1 MNINVAELLSKND
14 VLLLFVVLALGLC
27 LGKLRLGSVQL
38 GNSIGV
44 LVVSLI
50 LGQQHFAINTDA
62 LSLGFML
69 FIFCVGVEA
78 GPNFFSIFFRDG
90 KNYFFL
96 AIVMVVSALLV
107 ALTLGKLFGWDIGL
121 TAGMLAGSMT
131 STPVLVGAGDT
142 LRQSIS
148 DAHQL
153 GLMQDN
159 LSLGYALTYLVG
171 LVSLIFGARYLP
183 RLQHQDLP
191 TCAQQIARERGLDAD
206 SQRKVFLP
214 VIRAYRVGP
223 ELVDWTGGKNL
234 RELGIYRQTGCYIER
249 LRRNGILA
257 SPDGDAVLQ
266 LGDEISL
273 VGYPDAHARLDA
285 SFRNGKEVFDRDLL
299 DMRIVTEEI
308 VVKNHNAVNKRLSHL
323 KLTDHGCFLNRVIR
337 SQIEMPIDD
346 SIMLNKGDVLQ
357 VSGEARRVKQ
367 LADRIGFI
375 AIHSQITDLLAFCA
389 FFILGLMIGMIT
401 FQFSNFS
408 FGLGNAAGLLFAGIM
423 LGFLRA
429 NHPTFGYIPQGA
441 LTMVKE
447 FGLMVFM
454 AGVGLSA
461 GSGLQHGFGSAGAL
475 MLLSGLLVSLLPVVI
490 CYLFG
495 AYVLRMNRALLFGAI
510 MGARTC
516 APAMEIISDTARSS
530 IPALGYA
537 GTYAIANVLLTL
549 AGTLIVIVW
558 PLLPF

>member
-1 MNINVAELLSKND
+1 MNINVADLLNGNYI
-14 VLLLFVVLALGLC
+14 LLLFVVLALGLC

-44 LVVSLI
+44 LVVSLL

-62 LSLGFML
+62 LNLGFML

-90 KNYFFL
+90 KNYLML
-96 AIVMVVSALLV
+96 ALVMVGSAMLIAMV
-107 ALTLGKLFGWDIGL
+107 LGKVFGWDIGL
-121 TAGMLAGSMT
+121 TAGMLAGAMT

-142 LRQSIS
+142 LRHFGLPSDQLAQSL
-148 DAHQL
+148 DH
-153 GLMQDN
+153 

-171 LVSLIFGARYLP
+171 LVSLIVGARYMP
-183 RLQHQDLP
+183 KLQHQDLQ
-191 TCAQQIARERGLDAD
+191 TSAQQIARERGLDTD
-206 SQRKVFLP
+206 SKRKVYLP

-223 ELVDWTGGKNL
+223 ELVAWADGKNL

-249 LRRNGILA
+249 IRRNGILA
-257 SPDGDAVLQ
+257 NPDGDAVLQ
-266 LGDEISL
+266 MGDDIAL
-273 VGYPDAHARLDA
+273 VGYPDAHARLDP

-308 VVKNHNAVNKRLSHL
+308 VVKNHNAVGRRLAQL

-346 SIMLNKGDVLQ
+346 NVVLNKGDVLQ
-357 VSGEARRVKQ
+357 VSGDARRVKTV
-367 LADRIGFI
+367 ADRIGFI
-375 AIHSQITDLLAFCA
+375 SIHSQVTDLLAFCA
-389 FFILGLMIGMIT
+389 FFIVGLMIGMIT
-401 FQFSNFS
+401 FQFSSFS
-408 FGLGNAAGLLFAGIM
+408 FGIGNAAGLLFAGIM

-441 LTMVKE
+441 LNMVKE

-461 GSGLQHGFGSAGAL
+461 GAGINNGLGAVGGQMLAAG
-475 MLLSGLLVSLLPVVI
+475 
-490 CYLFG
+490 
-495 AYVLRMNRALLFGAI
+495 
-510 MGARTC
+510 
-516 APAMEIISDTARSS
+516 
-530 IPALGYA
+530 
-537 GTYAIANVLLTL
+537 
-549 AGTLIVIVW
+549 LIVKIGRASCRERV
-558 PLLPF
+558 

>member
-1 MNINVAELLSKND
+1 MNINVASLLNGNYI
-14 VLLLFVVLALGLC
+14 LLLFVVLALGLC
-27 LGKLRLGSVQL
+27 LGKVRLGSVQL

-44 LVVSLI
+44 LVVSLL
-50 LGQQHFAINTDA
+50 LGQQHFSINTEA
-62 LSLGFML
+62 LNLGFML

-90 KNYFFL
+90 KNYFML
-96 AIVMVVSALLV
+96 ALVMVGTAMLLALG
-107 ALTLGKLFGWDIGL
+107 LGRFFGWDIGL

-142 LRQSIS
+142 LRNTMGGNKL
-148 DAHQL
+148 L
-153 GLMQDN
+153 GPELDN
-159 LSLGYALTYLVG
+159 LSLGYALTYLIG

-183 RLQHQDLP
+183 KLQHQDLP
-191 TCAQQIARERGLDAD
+191 TSAQQIARERGLDTD
-206 SQRKVFLP
+206 SKRKVYLP
-214 VIRAYRVGP
+214 VIRAYRVGQ
-223 ELVDWTGGKNL
+223 ELVAWADGKNL

-249 LRRNGILA
+249 IRRKGILA
-257 SPDGDAVLQ
+257 TPDGDAVLQ
-266 LGDEISL
+266 VGDEISL
-273 VGYPDAHARLDA
+273 VGYPDAHSRLDP

-299 DMRIVTEEI
+299 DMRIVTEEV
-308 VVKNHNAVNKRLSHL
+308 VVKNNHAVGKRLSQL
-323 KLTDHGCFLNRVIR
+323 NLTDQGCFLNRVIR

-346 SIMLNKGDVLQ
+346 SIVLNKGDVLQ
-357 VSGEARRVKQ
+357 VSGDARRVKSV
-367 LADRIGFI
+367 ADRIGFI
-375 AIHSQITDLLAFCA
+375 SVHSQVTDLLAFCA
-389 FFILGLMIGMIT
+389 FFIVGLMIGLIT
-401 FQFSNFS
+401 FQFKNFS
-408 FGLGNAAGLLFAGIM
+408 FGIGNAAGLLFAGIM

-441 LTMVKE
+441 LNMVKE

-461 GSGLQHGFGSAGAL
+461 GAGINNGLGAIGGQMLISGLI
-475 MLLSGLLVSLLPVVI
+475 VSLVPVII
-490 CYLFG
+490 CFIFG

-516 APAMEIISDTARSS
+516 APAMEIISDTARSN

-549 AGTLIVIVW
+549 AGTLIVIIW
-558 PLLPF
+558 PGA

>member
-1 MNINVAELLSKND
+1 MNINVANLLSSND
-14 VLLLFVVLALGLC
+14 VLLLFVVLSLGLC
-27 LGKLRLGSVQL
+27 LGKLRLGSIQI
-38 GNSIGV
+38 GSSIGV
-44 LVVSLI
+44 LVMSLL
-50 LGQQHFAINTDA
+50 LGQQHFSINTDA

-90 KNYFFL
+90 KNYFML
-96 AIVMVVSALLV
+96 ALVMVVTAL
-107 ALTLGKLFGWDIGL
+107 ALALGLGRLFHWDIGL
-121 TAGMLAGSMT
+121 TAGLLAGSMT

-142 LRQSIS
+142 LRQSVTDVS
-148 DAHQL
+148 KL
-153 GLMQDN
+153 NLMQDH

-171 LVSLIFGARYLP
+171 LVSLILGARYLP

-191 TCAQQIARERGLDAD
+191 TSAQQIARERGLDPD

-223 ELVDWTGGKNL
+223 ELVEWTGGKNL
-234 RELGIYRQTGCYIER
+234 RELGIYRHTGCYIER
-249 LRRNGILA
+249 IRRNGILA
-257 SPDGDAVLQ
+257 NPDGDAVLQ
-266 LGDEISL
+266 QGDDISL
-273 VGYPDAHARLDA
+273 VGYPDAHARLDP
-285 SFRNGKEVFDRDLL
+285 SFRHGKEVFDRDLL

-308 VVKNHNAVNKRLSHL
+308 VVKNHNAVNKRLGKL
-323 KLTDHGCFLNRVIR
+323 RLTDHGCFLNRVIR
-337 SQIEMPIDD
+337 NQIEMPIDD
-346 SIMLNKGDVLQ
+346 EIILNKGDILQ
-357 VSGEARRVKQ
+357 VSGEAKRVKSI
-367 LADRIGFI
+367 ADRIGFI
-375 AIHSQITDLLAFCA
+375 AIHSQVTDLLAFCA
-389 FFILGLMIGMIT
+389 FFIVGLMIGMVT
-401 FQFSNFS
+401 FQFSNFNVS
-408 FGLGNAAGLLFAGIM
+408 IGNAAGLLFAGIM

-461 GSGLQHGFGSAGAL
+461 GSGINQGLGRDGFE
-475 MLLSGLLVSLLPVVI
+475 MLACGLLVSLVPVVI
-490 CYLFG
+490 TYLVG
-495 AYVLRMNRALLFGAI
+495 AYLLRMNRAMLFGAL

-549 AGTLIVIVW
+549 AGTLIVLIW
-558 PLLPF
+558 PLIN